1 MTKKCPLHLKHGQ
14 DPDSKFDPK
23 QLRIGTKV
31 EMEHTYSRRI
41 AKMISKAHLAEDKK
55 YYSKLRKAGL

>member
-1 MTKKCPLHLKHGQ
+1 MMPIRFKHGG
-14 DPDSKFDPK
+14 DPDSRFDPH

-41 AKMISKAHLAEDKK
+41 AKMISKAHLAENKK